1 MYSENFNSEND
12 RFHRPNSMA
21 TASIVFAVMA
31 ISSISMIF
39 SVVIFASLSILFALL
54 SRTNRTPKRSI
65 AGLILSLVSIIGSSF
80 LTVHTLQQI
89 QNNPQMLAYYQA
101 VVRSVF
107 DEYGMSDLYEEYFGT
122 SDQETD
128 SDLFYDPS
136 AENPDFYADPA
147 PYDSDYPDD
156 TRSFFED
163 LYRYYFEDDMIP
175 SAPSAP
181 AMPSSPISGGDFV

>member
-1 MYSENFNSEND
+1 MDSENFNSEND
-12 RFHRPNSMA
+12 RIHRPNSMA

-31 ISSISMIF
+31 ISSISMIL

-65 AGLILSLVSIIGSSF
+65 AGLILSLVSIVGSSF

-122 SDQETD
+122 SKQETD

-136 AENPDFYADPA
+136 AENPDFYADPD

-163 LYRYYFEDDMIP
+163 LYRYYFEDDMIS

-181 AMPSSPISGGDFV
+181 TMPSSPISGGDFV